1 MMKRKKPQRR
11 AYPMPSPGQIA
22 LSPDQ
27 ACAVIGIGRTKL
39 DEAIEAGALRAR
51 KFGRRVIIAREDA
64 EAFVRNLP
72 AARVEVR

>member
-1 MMKRKKPQRR
+1 MIKRKKPQRR
-11 AYPMPSPGQIA
+11 AYPMPPPGQIA

-51 KFGRRVIIAREDA
+51 KFGRRVIIERGDA
-64 EAFVRNLP
+64 EAFIRGLP
-72 AARVEVR
+72 PARPEAR